1 MFGNLGKIAGL
12 MKQAKEIQK
21 QMKEELPK
29 KEFTASAGGDKV
41 IVVVSGDFR
50 VKRIT
55 INRTAG
61 NDPATLDHLTTD
73 AVNAAMAMANNYTAS
88 KMSELTG
95 EVDIP
100 GLF

>member
-29 KEFTASAGGDKV
+29 MEFTASAGGDKV
-41 IVVVSGDFR
+41 VAVVSGDFR
-50 VKRIT
+50 VKKIT
-55 INRTAG
+55 INPAAG
-61 NDPATLDHLTTD
+61 NDPAALAHLTTD
-73 AVNAAMAMANNYTAS
+73 AVNAAMDMAKNYTAG

-95 EVDIP
+95 GVDIP